1 MASEWLTEM
10 AQLTGLAATELEQ
23 HLDQCPF
30 ATVHRSLRD
39 DLKLLSQQGWL
50 EATPAGTLSLRLDR

>member
-1 MASEWLTEM
+1 M